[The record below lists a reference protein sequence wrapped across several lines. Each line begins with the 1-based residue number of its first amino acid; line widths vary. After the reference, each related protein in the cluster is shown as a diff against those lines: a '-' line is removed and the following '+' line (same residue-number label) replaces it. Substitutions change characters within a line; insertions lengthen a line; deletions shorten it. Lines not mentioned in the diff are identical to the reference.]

1 MNMKYEVKYENKR
14 VITNRIDYIA
24 EGRDKETDGF
34 CIRQTDAK
42 SGREYDYSGVLYP
55 EGNLGNETWFL
66 FDDEN
71 IAEVYFRGF
80 EDEERTDFLE
90 RLSDFYAGK

>member
-1 MNMKYEVKYENKR
+1 MKTKELLPIGSIVLLK
-14 VITNRIDYIA
+14 
-24 EGRDKETDGF
+24 EGKKKLMVFG
-34 CIRQTDAK
+34 IRQTDAK

-71 IAEVYFRGF
+71 IAEVYFRGY
-80 EDEERTDFLE
+80 EDAERKDFLE

>member
-1 MNMKYEVKYENKR
+1 MKLKELLPIGSVVLLK
-14 VITNRIDYIA
+14 
-24 EGRDKETDGF
+24 EGTKKLMVFG
-34 CIRQTDAK
+34 IRQTDAK

-71 IAEVYFRGF
+71 IAEVCFRGY

-90 RLSDFYAGK
+90 RLSDFYASEKTKEE

>member
-1 MNMKYEVKYENKR
+1 MKTKELLPIGSIVLLK
-14 VITNRIDYIA
+14 
-24 EGRDKETDGF
+24 EGKKKLMVFG
-34 CIRQTDAK
+34 IRQTDAK

-71 IAEVYFRGF
+71 IAEVYFRGY
-80 EDEERTDFLE
+80 EDEERKDFLE